1 MDDPNNERVCS
12 RCGKKIPASAAEGW
26 CTCCLLAA
34 AATASEGPGTTRGG
48 WVPPSITRVAPA
60 FPNLEIVELIGVG
73 GMGAVYRAR
82 QPKLDRWVALK
93 LLPEGSGC
101 DPAFGERFLRE
112 ARVLARLSHPNIVG
126 VYDFGQNGEFCYL
139 LMEYVDGVNLRQ
151 AMRAG
156 KFSPTQALAL
166 VPQVC
171 SALQF
176 AHNAGVMH
184 RDIKPENILLDA
196 QGRVKLADFG
206 IAKMLGEPTGDPAL
220 TLTGTSVGTPQY
232 MAPEQI
238 EHPADVDH
246 RADIYSLGVVFYELL
261 TGELP
266 LGRFAAPSAK
276 TPLDARIDDIVLRAL
291 AKEREMRQQS
301 ADEVRTAVE
310 RVGVGFSAA
319 VPSSKH
325 PTHSGP
331 SPVPD
336 LDSYAAPIFTASL
349 DYRRAVL
356 GLTWA
361 FLALAPFLFAPAV
374 AHVWRPIQTVWFDVS
389 HLQGAGPLAG
399 LLVCGLGCWF
409 LIRRTAMWLAPVVR
423 LSRIRSEPLNRGIGI
438 GLVLSSLTMLMGFG
452 FGVFGSVSSMFG
464 RWAEQGSEF
473 TNAMLRLW
481 MASFPLL
488 FVWGWRRGSRAYS
501 REDLVSPGPMPR
513 SAEWVAL
520 SMLAYAVLA
529 SLAVVLRRSDGI
541 TVLLGGGEY
550 AIPVCLAWWSR
561 SRFWRGMAQVIS
573 AYTVA
578 TLLIAAGMWLYWTV
592 QGTLP
597 TVTGEVPTELG
608 EMNSWWVFLAVF
620 GSLILHAAALA
631 SFNGRQARRTF
642 GLPERHPNPTPAATE
657 TSKSPA

>member
-48 WVPPSITRVAPA
+48 WVPPSLERVAPA

-93 LLPEGSGC
+93 LLPEGSGS
-101 DPAFGERFLRE
+101 DPTFGERFLRE

-176 AHNAGVMH
+176 AHDAGVMH

-238 EHPADVDH
+238 EHPSDVDH

-310 RVGVGFSAA
+310 CVGEGFSAKF
-319 VPSSKH
+319 PSSKLA
-325 PTHSGP
+325 PPPGQP
-331 SPVPD
+331 PVPEQGSD
-336 LDSYAAPIFTASL
+336 GAPIFAASL

-356 GLTWA
+356 G
-361 FLALAPFLFAPAV
+361 
-374 AHVWRPIQTVWFDVS
+374 
-389 HLQGAGPLAG
+389 
-399 LLVCGLGCWF
+399 
-409 LIRRTAMWLAPVVR
+409 
-423 LSRIRSEPLNRGIGI
+423 
-438 GLVLSSLTMLMGFG
+438 
-452 FGVFGSVSSMFG
+452 
-464 RWAEQGSEF
+464 
-473 TNAMLRLW
+473 
-481 MASFPLL
+481 
-488 FVWGWRRGSRAYS
+488 
-501 REDLVSPGPMPR
+501 
-513 SAEWVAL
+513 
-520 SMLAYAVLA
+520 
-529 SLAVVLRRSDGI
+529 
-541 TVLLGGGEY
+541 
-550 AIPVCLAWWSR
+550 
-561 SRFWRGMAQVIS
+561 
-573 AYTVA
+573 
-578 TLLIAAGMWLYWTV
+578 
-592 QGTLP
+592 
-597 TVTGEVPTELG
+597 
-608 EMNSWWVFLAVF
+608 
-620 GSLILHAAALA
+620 
-631 SFNGRQARRTF
+631 
-642 GLPERHPNPTPAATE
+642 
-657 TSKSPA
+657 

>member
-48 WVPPSITRVAPA
+48 WVPPSLDRVAPA

-93 LLPEGSGC
+93 LLPECSGS

-238 EHPADVDH
+238 EQPAHVDH

-291 AKEREMRQQS
+291 AKERELRQQS

-310 RVGVGFSAA
+310 RVGVGFSAE
-319 VPSSKH
+319 VPSSKQ

-331 SPVPD
+331 SPVPG
-336 LDSYAAPIFTASL
+336 LDSYAAPIFEASL
-349 DYRRAVL
+349 PYRRAVL

-361 FLALAPFLFAPAV
+361 FLALAPFLLAPAGAYV
-374 AHVWRPIQTVWFDVS
+374 GRQLQASWTAGNV
-389 HLQGAGPLAG
+389 LQGAGIFTG
-399 LLVCGLGCWF
+399 LLVCGLGGWF
-409 LIRRTAMWLAPVVR
+409 LKRRTSVWLAPVLR
-423 LSRIRSEPLNRGIGI
+423 LSRSRGEPLNRGIGI
-438 GLVLSSLTMLMGFG
+438 GLVLTLLGTLLGFG
-452 FGVFGSVSSMFG
+452 FGIFRAVPMLFERWSVQRNGFAHASMTF
-464 RWAEQGSEF
+464 WV
-473 TNAMLRLW
+473 
-481 MASFPLL
+481 ASVPLAL
-488 FVWGWRRGSRAYS
+488 LWGWRRGSRAQS
-501 REDLVSPGPMPR
+501 HKDLVAPGPMPG

-529 SLAVVLRRSDGI
+529 SLAVVIRRSDGI
-541 TVLLGGGEY
+541 TVLLGGSEY

-578 TLLIAAGMWLYWTV
+578 TLLIAAGVWLYWTV
-592 QGTLP
+592 QVTQP
-597 TVTGEVPTELG
+597 TVTGEIPSELG
-608 EMNSWWVFLAVF
+608 EAPPWWILLSVL
-620 GSLILHAAALA
+620 GGLILHSVALA
-631 SFNGRQARRTF
+631 SFNGRQARRAF
-642 GLPERHPNPTPAATE
+642 GLQERHPNPTPAATE

>member
-1 MDDPNNERVCS
+1 
-12 RCGKKIPASAAEGW
+12 
-26 CTCCLLAA
+26 
-34 AATASEGPGTTRGG
+34 
-48 WVPPSITRVAPA
+48 VAPA

-93 LLPEGSGC
+93 LLPEGSGS

-112 ARVLARLSHPNIVG
+112 ARVLARLNHPNIVG

-176 AHNAGVMH
+176 AHDAGVMH

-206 IAKMLGEPTGDPAL
+206 IAKLLGEPTGDPAL

-310 RVGVGFSAA
+310 RVGVGFSAKF
-319 VPSSKH
+319 PSSKSA
-325 PTHSGP
+325 PPPGQP
-331 SPVPD
+331 PVPEQG
-336 LDSYAAPIFTASL
+336 SEGASIFAASL
-349 DYRRAVL
+349 DYRRAVC

-361 FLALAPFLFAPAV
+361 FISLAPFLLAPAGV
-374 AHVWRPIQTVWFDVS
+374 YVGRQLQASLTAGNV
-389 HLQGAGPLAG
+389 LQGARIFTG
-399 LLVCGLGCWF
+399 LLVCGLGGWF
-409 LIRRTAMWLAPVVR
+409 LKRRTSVWLGPVLR
-423 LSRIRSEPLNRGIGI
+423 LSRSRGEPLNRGIGI
-438 GLVLSSLTMLMGFG
+438 GLVLTLLGTLLGFG
-452 FGVFGSVSSMFG
+452 FGVFGAVPVLFERWSVQQNGFAHACITF
-464 RWAEQGSEF
+464 WV
-473 TNAMLRLW
+473 
-481 MASFPLL
+481 ASVPLAL
-488 FVWGWRRGSRAYS
+488 LWGWRRGSRAQS
-501 REDLVSPGPMPR
+501 HKDLVAPGPMPR

-578 TLLIAAGMWLYWTV
+578 TLLIAAGVWLYWTV
-592 QGTLP
+592 QGTQP
-597 TVTGEVPTELG
+597 TVTGEIPSELG
-608 EMNSWWVFLAVF
+608 EAQPGWVLLSIL
-620 GSLILHAAALA
+620 GGLILHSVALA
-631 SFNGRQARRTF
+631 SFNGRQARRAF
-642 GLPERHPNPTPAATE
+642 GLPERHPNPTPDATK